1 MRISRRSYIKKII
14 LLLLAFLFVISIPLK
29 KVQHMLNQAAC
40 KPLLHKRKTGYKNQ
54 ASRQVVSVEP
64 CNSYNPDRVYNSLI
78 KLLRGIEFNAPRNKK
93 ILLKPNIIAQNTPDQ
108 ATTTHPAVVDAVCR
122 FFTEHNCRIS
132 IGDSSAFYQGG
143 GTLRGL
149 ETSGI
154 AAVARKYGA
163 HIVPFET
170 TRLRKITSQE
180 YLNPL
185 YVTEAVF
192 EHDLVVNLP
201 KLKLHRLARYSG
213 AIKNMYGCVVG
224 GSKQLYHTFYQHSS
238 NYQEIWGK
246 PLVDVYEAVT
256 PRLSIM
262 DAVIGLDKNGP
273 AANGEPRFTGLLL
286 ASANGP
292 ALDVVACKIIGFDP
306 YWVPAVR
313 EAIERGLVSPDHI
326 VTRGQVPSIPYV
338 KLPDVIPPKGLMQK
352 LDDYF
357 FEQFIVTPK
366 IERKKCTRC
375 DACIKNCAASAI
387 KYDKEKLPII
397 DYAACIHCY
406 CCENYCTYD
415 AIHLHGSSV
424 NHLIRA
430 IRYIIKL

>member
-1 MRISRRSYIKKII
+1 
-14 LLLLAFLFVISIPLK
+14 
-29 KVQHMLNQAAC
+29 MLNQSSG
-40 KPLLHKRKTGYKNQ
+40 KPLHKRKTGQRKH
-54 ASRQVVSVEP
+54 ADRQVVSVEP
-64 CNSYNPDRVYNSLI
+64 CNAYNPDRVYNSLI
-78 KLLRGIEFNAPRNKK
+78 KVLQGITFNAPRNKK

-143 GTLRGL
+143 GTLKGL

-163 HIVPFET
+163 RIIPFET
-170 TRLRKITSQE
+170 TMLRKITSQE
-180 YLNPL
+180 YINPL

-201 KLKLHRLARYSG
+201 KLKVHQLARYSG

-224 GSKQLYHTFYQHSS
+224 GSKQLYHTLYQHRN

-256 PRLSIM
+256 PHLSIM

-286 ASANGP
+286 ASTSGP
-292 ALDVVACKIIGFDP
+292 ALDIAACRIIGFDP
-306 YWVPAVR
+306 YWVPAIR
-313 EAIERGLVSPDHI
+313 EAIERGLVSPDYMVIKGH
-326 VTRGQVPSIPYV
+326 VPSIPYV
-338 KLPDVIPPKGLMQK
+338 KLPDVIPKKGLMQK
-352 LDDYF
+352 VDDYF

-366 IERKKCTRC
+366 IDRNKCTRC
-375 DACIKNCAASAI
+375 SACIKNCAASAI
-387 KYDKEKLPII
+387 TYDKEELPVIN
-397 DYAACIHCY
+397 YAACIYCY

-415 AIHLHGSSV
+415 AIHLHGGSV
-424 NHLIRA
+424 NHLIRM
-430 IRYIIKL
+430 IRYMIKL

>member
-1 MRISRRSYIKKII
+1 MNPAIRIIRIEYTIHSSRSCREY
-14 LLLLAFLFVISIPLK
+14 
-29 KVQHMLNQAAC
+29 
-40 KPLLHKRKTGYKNQ
+40 
-54 ASRQVVSVEP
+54 
-64 CNSYNPDRVYNSLI
+64 
-78 KLLRGIEFNAPRNKK
+78 EFNAPRNKK

-122 FFTEHNCRIS
+122 FFTEHNCHIS

-143 GTLRGL
+143 GTLKGL

-163 HIVPFET
+163 HIIPFET

-224 GSKQLYHTFYQHSS
+224 GSKQLYHTLYQHRS

-262 DAVIGLDKNGP
+262 DAIIGLDKNGP

-292 ALDVVACKIIGFDP
+292 ALDVVACGIIGFDP
-306 YWVPAVR
+306 CWVPAVR

-326 VTRGQVPSIPYV
+326 VIRGQVPSIPYE
-338 KLPDVIPPKGLMQK
+338 KLPDVIS
-352 LDDYF
+352 
-357 FEQFIVTPK
+357 T
-366 IERKKCTRC
+366 ERPHAKTR
-375 DACIKNCAASAI
+375 
-387 KYDKEKLPII
+387 
-397 DYAACIHCY
+397 
-406 CCENYCTYD
+406 
-415 AIHLHGSSV
+415 
-424 NHLIRA
+424 
-430 IRYIIKL
+430 